1 MMDFTEYKD
10 IWVFIETDGGKAASV
25 GLELLNPAAQL
36 AHKTGQQAVAVILGK
51 DNAAAEQE
59 AAAYGADKILS
70 VEDPAYEHYTTDAF
84 AYGMVK
90 LVEQYK
96 PSILMIGATIIGRD
110 FGPRVSCRVKTG
122 LTADCTS
129 LDIDENGVMGWTR
142 PAFGGNLMATIMCEN
157 TRWAP
162 SALASLRRRHPRKAL
177 HPKSSRCPSPSPQ
190 TPSAPSWW
198 NPSAKWQQR

>member
-157 TRWAP
+157 TR
-162 SALASLRRRHPRKAL
+162 
-177 HPKSSRCPSPSPQ
+177 PQ
-190 TPSAPSWW
+190 MGTIRPGVF
-198 NPSAKWQQR
+198 

>member
-70 VEDPAYEHYTTDAF
+70 VEDPPMNTTPP
-84 AYGMVK
+84 M
-90 LVEQYK
+90 LL
-96 PSILMIGATIIGRD
+96 P
-110 FGPRVSCRVKTG
+110 
-122 LTADCTS
+122 TAWS
-129 LDIDENGVMGWTR
+129 
-142 PAFGGNLMATIMCEN
+142 
-157 TRWAP
+157 
-162 SALASLRRRHPRKAL
+162 
-177 HPKSSRCPSPSPQ
+177 
-190 TPSAPSWW
+190 SWW
-198 NPSAKWQQR
+198 SSINPPS

>member
-110 FGPRVSCRVKTG
+110 FGPRVSCRVRDRPDRRLHFPGHRRKWRHG
-122 LTADCTS
+122 LD
-129 LDIDENGVMGWTR
+129 
-142 PAFGGNLMATIMCEN
+142 
-157 TRWAP
+157 P
-162 SALASLRRRHPRKAL
+162 SRLWRQPDGH
-177 HPKSSRCPSPSPQ
+177 HHV
-190 TPSAPSWW
+190 
-198 NPSAKWQQR
+198 